1 MKFTVVCASMGFM
14 QLAGISVDY
23 GLYGIAM
30 ANLICSIGAMSIAIM
45 DP

>member
-1 MKFTVVCASMGFM
+1 MKFTVVSASMAFM
-14 QLAGISVDY
+14 QIAGISVDY
-23 GLYGIAM
+23 GHYGIAM